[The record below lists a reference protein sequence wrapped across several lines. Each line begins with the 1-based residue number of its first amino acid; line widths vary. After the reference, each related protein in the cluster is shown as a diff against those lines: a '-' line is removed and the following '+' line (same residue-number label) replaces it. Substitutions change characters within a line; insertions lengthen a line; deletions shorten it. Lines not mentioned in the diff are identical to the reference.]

1 MWLWSDVHLTVQTVV
16 ENLLTHLFQLSS
28 KKRKIWELLLHEWL
42 LNCEGGMPNDTTFD
56 WPMLCSIDPQYENTW
71 LIWKLSCYMR
81 RRYKISSSR
90 NLLANVLIGWY
101 FRVSNTL
108 NWTKDMWNRCC
119 CIVFVGTS
127 TNLRHSSSNGLL
139 FPQTYKFLQCIICC
153 EYATIPFYKYHLP

>member
-1 MWLWSDVHLTVQTVV
+1 
-16 ENLLTHLFQLSS
+16 
-28 KKRKIWELLLHEWL
+28 
-42 LNCEGGMPNDTTFD
+42 MPNDTTFD

-139 FPQTYKFLQCIICC
+139 FPQTYKFLQCIIKIIEKSCFLK
-153 EYATIPFYKYHLP
+153 EIRQFIGRTLDIAENTWWRSNLVVFLLGFHSSLFN